1 MLIGYNSIRYF
12 EDKAL
17 QRWENA
23 DNKYLYVWFKT
34 NKIPPFVL
42 ISDTVETSATV
53 QIFDANT
60 DAVVGAAQA
69 VTITTNG
76 SNKQLKF
83 DGFDLTGMDES
94 CYYSKIVLGAITYKN
109 TLDGDTGTPTGG
121 SALADGVGTT
131 GWWYRCT
138 TAGTYNYGSGDIT
151 LAVGDNLIYNGTTWE
166 KTTDIYS
173 EVFAWTEDSTANL
186 KENGLL
192 KLTVT
197 SSNITLGGTYE
208 IDLTNITYEC
218 FFEVQD
224 PDETPD
230 TKEKGVEKPQGDVP
244 IFNTRVL
251 KLKFQF
257 VGNYDL
263 LEFLSGLVELSTIGT
278 VIFTYKGLARTALDI
293 IFELEETHPDQE
305 AISGSLQYTRND
317 YLSSRNAI

>member
-60 DAVVGAAQA
+60 DVSVGAAQA

-83 DGFDLTGMDES
+83 DGFDLTGMDEG
-94 CYYSKIVLGAITYKN
+94 CYYSKIVTNGAAETY
-109 TLDGDTGTPTGG
+109 
-121 SALADGVGTT
+121 
-131 GWWYRCT
+131 
-138 TAGTYNYGSGDIT
+138 
-151 LAVGDNLIYNGTTWE
+151 
-166 KTTDIYS
+166 YS
-173 EVFAWTEDSTANL
+173 EVFAWTEDSAANL

-263 LEFLSGLVELSTIGT
+263 LEFLSGLRELSTNGT